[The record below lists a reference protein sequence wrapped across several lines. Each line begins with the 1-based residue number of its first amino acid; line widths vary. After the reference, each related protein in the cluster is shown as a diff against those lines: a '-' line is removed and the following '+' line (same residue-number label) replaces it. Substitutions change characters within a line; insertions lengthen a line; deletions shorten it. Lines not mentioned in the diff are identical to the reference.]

1 MRALAHVLRVRACVW
16 SGSLSVRAG
25 LRVVRVVRGCVCVK
39 VWRIV
44 HFEKG
49 VWEVVCSRAESIF
62 ECFGTLPDK
71 HAAQRA
77 AFEINDKYLSE
88 NNNNNNN
95 NTSSSP
101 REGGVNIVLVQKPL
115 AYMYIYTTQIT
126 GM

>member
-16 SGSLSVRAG
+16 SGSLSVRACCACCAW
-25 LRVVRVVRGCVCVK
+25 LRGCVGVK

-71 HAAQRA
+71 HAAQ
-77 AFEINDKYLSE
+77 
-88 NNNNNNN
+88 
-95 NTSSSP
+95 
-101 REGGVNIVLVQKPL
+101 
-115 AYMYIYTTQIT
+115 
-126 GM
+126 